1 MSDRTLL
8 RRRNDGTADCEYA
21 LEQRCE
27 MNFGFAVSRLL
38 AESGGS
44 VFDSLGIT
52 WESIVLH
59 LFNLIVLTVGL
70 YFLLFRPVKKMIKQ
84 RQEKVKKIEQENA
97 DLNEEVKKMK
107 SSSEKVLSEAKKE
120 AAAIHES
127 AVKVANQ
134 KADEIVSDARDRA
147 KTLIEQ
153 TQREMDEERNKLRSD
168 IEKQIADVSVAVAEK
183 VIEKKI
189 TPEDNKAL
197 IEKCLDEWSKE

>member
-1 MSDRTLL
+1 
-8 RRRNDGTADCEYA
+8 
-21 LEQRCE
+21 

-97 DLNEEVKKMK
+97 DLNEEQQRKGAVR
-107 SSSEKVLSEAKKE
+107 SEKRGGG
-120 AAAIHES
+120 
-127 AVKVANQ
+127 
-134 KADEIVSDARDRA
+134 D
-147 KTLIEQ
+147 
-153 TQREMDEERNKLRSD
+153 
-168 IEKQIADVSVAVAEK
+168 
-183 VIEKKI
+183 
-189 TPEDNKAL
+189 P
-197 IEKCLDEWSKE
+197 

>member
-1 MSDRTLL
+1 
-8 RRRNDGTADCEYA
+8 
-21 LEQRCE
+21 

-168 IEKQIADVSVAVAEK
+168 IKKQIADVSVAVAEK

-189 TPEDNKAL
+189 APEDNKAL

>member
-1 MSDRTLL
+1 
-8 RRRNDGTADCEYA
+8 
-21 LEQRCE
+21 

-153 TQREMDEERNKLRSD
+153 TQREMDEDRNKLRSD

>member
-1 MSDRTLL
+1 M
-8 RRRNDGTADCEYA
+8 E
-21 LEQRCE
+21 
-27 MNFGFAVSRLL
+27 FGIAVTQLL
-38 AESGGS
+38 AKGGS
-44 VFDSLGIT
+44 IFDSLGIT

-84 RQEKVKKIEQENA
+84 RQEKVKKIEKENA
-97 DLNEEVKKMK
+97 DLNDEVKKMK
-107 SSSEKVLSEAKKE
+107 SSSEKVLSDAKKE

-134 KADEIVSDARDRA
+134 KADDIVAEARGRA
-147 KTLIEQ
+147 KTLVEQ
-153 TQREMDEERNKLRSD
+153 TQREMDEERSKLRSD
-168 IEKQIADVSVAVAEK
+168 IERQIADVSVAVAEK
-183 VIEKKI
+183 VIEKQI

>member
-1 MSDRTLL
+1 
-8 RRRNDGTADCEYA
+8 
-21 LEQRCE
+21 

-183 VIEKKI
+183 VIKKKI

>member
-1 MSDRTLL
+1 MP
-8 RRRNDGTADCEYA
+8 RRRKEAERGIGRSLGTG
-21 LEQRCE
+21 E
-27 MNFGFAVSRLL
+27 MEFGIAVTQLL
-38 AESGGS
+38 AKGGS
-44 VFDSLGIT
+44 IFDSLGIT

-84 RQEKVKKIEQENA
+84 RQEKVKKIEKENA
-97 DLNEEVKKMK
+97 DLNDEVKKMK
-107 SSSEKVLSEAKKE
+107 SSSEKVLSDAKKE

-134 KADEIVSDARDRA
+134 KADDIVAEARERA
-147 KTLIEQ
+147 KTLVEQ
-153 TQREMDEERNKLRSD
+153 TQREMDEERSKLRSD
-168 IEKQIADVSVAVAEK
+168 IERQIADVSVAVAEK
-183 VIEKKI
+183 VIEKQI

>member
-1 MSDRTLL
+1 
-8 RRRNDGTADCEYA
+8 
-21 LEQRCE
+21 

-84 RQEKVKKIEQENA
+84 RQEKVKKIEKENA
-97 DLNEEVKKMK
+97 DLNDEVKKMK
-107 SSSEKVLSEAKKE
+107 SSSEKVLSDAKKE

-134 KADEIVSDARDRA
+134 KADDIVAEARERA
-147 KTLIEQ
+147 KTLVEQ
-153 TQREMDEERNKLRSD
+153 TQREMDEERSKLRSD
-168 IEKQIADVSVAVAEK
+168 IERQIADVSVAVAEK
-183 VIEKKI
+183 VIEKQI

>member
-1 MSDRTLL
+1 MFILGDQMLA
-8 RRRNDGTADCEYA
+8 NVFEA
-21 LEQRCE
+21 LGVEWQ
-27 MNFGFAVSRLL
+27 
-38 AESGGS
+38 
-44 VFDSLGIT
+44 
-52 WESIVLH
+52 SIVLH
-59 LFNLIVLTVGL
+59 LINLVILTVGL
-70 YFLLFRPVKKMIKQ
+70 YLLLFKPVKKMIRE
-84 RQEKVKKIEQENA
+84 RQEKIRQMEKENT

>member
-1 MSDRTLL
+1 
-8 RRRNDGTADCEYA
+8 
-21 LEQRCE
+21 

-70 YFLLFRPVKKMIKQ
+70 YFLLFRP
-84 RQEKVKKIEQENA
+84 
-97 DLNEEVKKMK
+97 VKKMK

>member
-1 MSDRTLL
+1 M
-8 RRRNDGTADCEYA
+8 E
-21 LEQRCE
+21 
-27 MNFGFAVSRLL
+27 FGIAVTQLL
-38 AESGGS
+38 AKGGS
-44 VFDSLGIT
+44 IFDSLGIT

-84 RQEKVKKIEQENA
+84 RQEKVKKIEKENA
-97 DLNEEVKKMK
+97 DLNDEVKKMK
-107 SSSEKVLSEAKKE
+107 SSSEKVLSDAKKE

-134 KADEIVSDARDRA
+134 KADDIVAEARKRA
-147 KTLIEQ
+147 KTLVEQ
-153 TQREMDEERNKLRSD
+153 TQREMDEERSKLRSD
-168 IEKQIADVSVAVAEK
+168 IERQIADVSVAVAEK
-183 VIEKKI
+183 VIEKQI

>member
-1 MSDRTLL
+1 M
-8 RRRNDGTADCEYA
+8 E
-21 LEQRCE
+21 
-27 MNFGFAVSRLL
+27 FGIAVTQLL
-38 AESGGS
+38 AEGGS
-44 VFDSLGIT
+44 IFDSLGIT

-84 RQEKVKKIEQENA
+84 RQEKVKKIEKENA
-97 DLNEEVKKMK
+97 DLSDEVKKMK
-107 SSSEKVLSEAKKE
+107 SSSEKVLSDAKKE

-134 KADEIVSDARDRA
+134 KADDFVAEARERA
-147 KTLIEQ
+147 KTLVEQ
-153 TQREMDEERNKLRSD
+153 TQREMDEERSKLRSD
-168 IEKQIADVSVAVAEK
+168 IERQIADVSVAVAEK
-183 VIEKKI
+183 VIEKQI

>member
-1 MSDRTLL
+1 
-8 RRRNDGTADCEYA
+8 
-21 LEQRCE
+21 

-107 SSSEKVLSEAKKE
+107 SSSEKVLSDAKKE

-134 KADEIVSDARDRA
+134 KADDIVAEARERA
-147 KTLIEQ
+147 KTLVEQ
-153 TQREMDEERNKLRSD
+153 TQREMDEERSKLRSD
-168 IEKQIADVSVAVAEK
+168 IERQIADVSVAVAEK
-183 VIEKKI
+183 VIEKQI

>member
-1 MSDRTLL
+1 M
-8 RRRNDGTADCEYA
+8 E
-21 LEQRCE
+21 
-27 MNFGFAVSRLL
+27 FGIAVTQLL
-38 AESGGS
+38 AKGGS
-44 VFDSLGIT
+44 IFDSLGIT

-84 RQEKVKKIEQENA
+84 RQEKVKKIEKENA
-97 DLNEEVKKMK
+97 DLNDEVKKMK
-107 SSSEKVLSEAKKE
+107 SSSEKVLSDAKKE

-134 KADEIVSDARDRA
+134 KADDIVAEARERA
-147 KTLIEQ
+147 KTLVEQ
-153 TQREMDEERNKLRSD
+153 TQREVDEERSKLRSD
-168 IEKQIADVSVAVAEK
+168 IERQIADVSVAVAEK
-183 VIEKKI
+183 VIEKQI

>member
-1 MSDRTLL
+1 
-8 RRRNDGTADCEYA
+8 
-21 LEQRCE
+21 

-38 AESGGS
+38 AESEGS

-84 RQEKVKKIEQENA
+84 RQEKVKKIEKENA
-97 DLNEEVKKMK
+97 DLNDEVKKMK
-107 SSSEKVLSEAKKE
+107 SSSEKVLSDAKKE

-134 KADEIVSDARDRA
+134 KADDIVAEARERA
-147 KTLIEQ
+147 KTLVEQ
-153 TQREMDEERNKLRSD
+153 TQREMDEERSKLRSD
-168 IEKQIADVSVAVAEK
+168 IERQIADVSVAVAEK
-183 VIEKKI
+183 VIEKQI